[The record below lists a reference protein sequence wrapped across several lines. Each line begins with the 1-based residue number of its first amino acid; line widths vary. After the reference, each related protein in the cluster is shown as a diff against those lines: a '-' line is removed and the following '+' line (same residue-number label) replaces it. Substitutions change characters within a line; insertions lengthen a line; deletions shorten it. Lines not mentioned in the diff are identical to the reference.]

1 MAYVLPQVQVFQMF
15 NVLPTATV
23 RHLNAFVF
31 GPNYQLFRYAVASEK
46 ELIGLG
52 TYDKSADKTFSYPN
66 QPAGSTIDQDYVQL
80 YMENVW
86 AKYLAISASASSPLF
101 VVSDAEMN
109 KVRAVPV
116 IGTPVNFAAVSAQ
129 VGQVGGTYNG
139 DVIAP
144 VVYALAPLGG
154 TDVGGDWSDNS
165 AGDADPAD
173 LATGT
178 QVGVYRYDA
187 SNGLHGTVD
196 IPANALTANVIVQGP
211 NGMVLDI
218 DTGSSNALLREPL
231 QIKFSDGP
239 GTSYLVMGINWA
251 HLGDFTDWALDSSK
265 PLQINVTIAA
275 GTANVV
281 SWSSTNK
288 ILTLSIDG
296 TMFGYGPSTLA
307 ELKTALDA
315 DPDVAEYFTV
325 SDVVGTDSN
334 NVAKANTFALTPVD
348 VDTGVN
354 VRMVPDAARVRVSP
368 NPYVFQTA
376 NGVSR
381 SSQFK
386 SRDVQIGDR
395 VSYSVVDNSTVT
407 HTGTSKVV
415 SLDADVTIP
424 MVDAASQ
431 KVTNTATQAGTD
443 LSPAAAIV
451 APGSDNQR
459 AMDGANTGVAPLS
472 ASKLFYTGELDTGII
487 EDTFTVTIVVQ
498 GVKGV
503 AMADVSNAS
512 GTYFRTNVL
521 IEDKGSDDG
530 EIYVGRNLVIN
541 FDKGGSDL
549 DSEFQVGDTYTF
561 TIEAPFTKLASRL
574 FTSGGT
580 YAGPVDTTYMVEVV
594 RGGVFTRSVNATVGL
609 QFPGSPPTLTPGVDW
624 ADWTGG
630 DVSDEYV
637 LKCTTAGN
645 LAAAEF
651 ELTSQTGDD
660 ASNINFGTATTD
672 VSLGSKGL
680 YAQFSADDTFTVGDY
695 WIIKLNACR
704 PQVRVYDTAGV
715 DAGSYIVV
723 EDATAVNLGNY
734 GADLT
739 FAKNTN
745 TEGGFATDGGL
756 LMGDIYM
763 VDATAANAGA
773 VRTLVLADDLP
784 TAITPSSTG
793 GVFALAPNRAAVNLF
808 ILQASNTVSS
818 EKVQT
823 PPDYNWEAG
832 TSDVTVYG
840 AIAVQDSTWY
850 ENDGSH
856 PFLPVETADM
866 YLQYRAL
873 LSTYA
878 STIQEITDVGD
889 IVPRLG
895 TITPEN
901 PLAQGVYNALIN
913 SGDRSVFFMAV
924 PSNDLTGYTYVLDRA
939 SLTRDVYGFAPLTTD
954 RDILAAVE
962 GHINDMSSEENK
974 AWRYGFFGTAMPT
987 EASVY
992 DLLKNPG
999 HEEYFATIT
1008 VNPAIAGSNTIVKFF
1023 DAAGDPSP
1031 YTQVLHDVKVGDK
1044 VRIKFAT
1051 DAWGN
1056 ATHDTYTVGALLT
1069 NTSLRLSSGPA
1080 SPLSTQTK
1088 VEVWHDYS
1096 VTEMASAVA
1105 AISTSFANRRI
1116 AHVFP
1121 SQLGAFGVIE
1131 SAEFGAAA
1139 VAGLNSSVPPQQG
1152 LTNIELNG
1160 FDDLPMVYSTF
1171 SRSQL
1176 NTMAGA
1182 GTLIIMQ
1189 DVAGGAIY
1197 IRHQVT
1203 TATAQGNLN
1212 TTELSITKNLD
1223 SISYYFA
1230 DRLAP
1235 FIGRYNVT
1243 PDLLV
1248 VLAAQ
1253 IEDGLRYLGSFT
1265 NVSLL
1270 GPQLILTGTKLDRL
1284 EQHPT
1289 LRDHVV
1295 AVVSLQLPYPLNVLQ
1310 LYLVV

>member
-15 NVLPTATV
+15 NVLPTSTV

-31 GPNYQLFRYAVASEK
+31 GPNYQLFRYANASEK
-46 ELIGLG
+46 ELISVGS
-52 TYDKSADKTFSYPN
+52 YDKSTDTAIVYPN
-66 QPAGSTIDQDYVQL
+66 QPAGSTIDQAYAQL

-86 AKYLAISASASSPLF
+86 AKYLAISASAASPLF

-116 IGTPVNFAAVSAQ
+116 IGTPVNFATASAQ
-129 VGQVGGTYNG
+129 IGQIGGTYSG
-139 DVIAP
+139 DVVAP
-144 VVYALAPLGG
+144 VVYAIAPYGG

-165 AGDADPAD
+165 TGDADPAD
-173 LATGT
+173 LASTSE
-178 QVGVYRYDA
+178 VGVYQYMA

-196 IPANALTANVIVQGP
+196 IPANALTANVTVQGP
-211 NGMVLDI
+211 DGLVLDV
-218 DTGSSNALLREPL
+218 DSGLSNSLLREPL
-231 QIKFSDGP
+231 QIKISDAP
-239 GTSYLVMGINWA
+239 GTAYFILGINPA
-251 HLGDFTDWALDSSK
+251 HLNDFADWALDSAK

-281 SWSSTNK
+281 SWSATNK
-288 ILTLSIDG
+288 RLTLTIDG
-296 TMFGYGPSTLA
+296 MSLGYGPSTLA

-315 DPDVAEYFTV
+315 NPDVAEYFTV
-325 SDVVGTDSN
+325 GDITGTDSN
-334 NVAKANTFALTPVD
+334 SVAKANTFALTPVD
-348 VDTGVN
+348 VDTGVSVN
-354 VRMVPDAARVRVSP
+354 MVPDVVRVRVTP

-395 VSYSVVDNSTVT
+395 VSYSIVDGSTVT

-415 SLDADVTIP
+415 SLAADITVP
-424 MVDAASQ
+424 LVDMATQ
-431 KVTNTATQAGTD
+431 NTTNTATQVGTD

-451 APGSDNQR
+451 MAGVDNQR
-459 AMDGANTGVAPLS
+459 AMDGASTGVIPLS
-472 ASKLFYTGELDTGII
+472 ASNLFYPGELDTGII
-487 EDTFTVTIVVQ
+487 EDTFTVTVVVQ

-512 GTYFRTNVL
+512 GTYRRTNVP
-521 IEDKGSDDG
+521 IEAKGTDG

-541 FDKGGSDL
+541 FDQGGSDP
-549 DSEFQVGDTYTF
+549 DAIFQVGDTYTF
-561 TIEAPFTKLASRL
+561 TIKAPFSKLASRL
-574 FTSGGT
+574 FNAGGT
-580 YAGPVDTTYMVEVV
+580 YAGPVNTTYMVEVV
-594 RGGVFTRSVNATVGL
+594 RGGVFTRSVTATVGL
-609 QFPGSPPTLTPGVDW
+609 QFPVTPPTLTPGVDW
-624 ADWTGG
+624 ASWTGG
-630 DVSDEYV
+630 DVADEYV
-637 LKCTTAGN
+637 LKCTTGGN
-645 LAAAEF
+645 IAAAEF

-660 ASNINFGTATTD
+660 ASNINFGTVTTD
-672 VSLGSKGL
+672 VTLGNKGL
-680 YAQFSADDTFTVGDY
+680 YAQFSADDTFTIGDY
-695 WIIKLNACR
+695 WIIRVNACR

-715 DAGSYIVV
+715 DAGSYVVV
-723 EDATAVNLGNY
+723 EDATPINLGNY

-739 FAKNTN
+739 FDKNVN
-745 TEGGFATDGGL
+745 TEGGFVADGGL

-784 TAITPSSTG
+784 SAITPSSTG

-808 ILQASNTVSS
+808 ILQAVNTVSS
-818 EKVQT
+818 EKVQS
-823 PPDYNWEAG
+823 PPDYNWVAG
-832 TSDVTVYG
+832 TSDVVVYG
-840 AIAVQDSTWY
+840 GIAVQDSTWY
-850 ENDGSH
+850 ENDGSQ

-889 IVPRLG
+889 IAPRLG
-895 TITPEN
+895 TVTPEN

-913 SGDRSVFFMAV
+913 SGDRSVFYMAV
-924 PSNDLTGYTYVLDRA
+924 PTNDLAGYTYVLDRA
-939 SLTRDVYGFAPLTTD
+939 SLTKDVYGFAPLTTD
-954 RDILAAVE
+954 RTILAAVE

-974 AWRYGFFGTAMPT
+974 AWRYGFFGTTMPT

-999 HEEYFATIT
+999 HEEYFATVT
-1008 VNPAIAGSNTIVKFF
+1008 VNPSIAGSYTIVKFF

-1056 ATHDTYTVGALLT
+1056 ATYATYTVGALLT
-1069 NTSLRLSSGPA
+1069 NTSLRLVSGPA
-1080 SPLSTQTK
+1080 SALATQTK
-1088 VEVWHDYS
+1088 VEVWHDLS
-1096 VTEMASAVA
+1096 VTEMAAAVA
-1105 AISTSFANRRI
+1105 AISTAFANRRI

-1203 TATAQGNLN
+1203 TATSQGNLN

-1270 GPQLILTGTKLDRL
+1270 GPQLLLAGTKLDRL